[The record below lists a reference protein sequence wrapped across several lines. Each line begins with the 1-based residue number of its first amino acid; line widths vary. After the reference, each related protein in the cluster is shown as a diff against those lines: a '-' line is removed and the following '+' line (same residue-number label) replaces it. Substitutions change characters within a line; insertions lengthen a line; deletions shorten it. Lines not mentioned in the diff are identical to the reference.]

1 MAKESE
7 TDSLL
12 EICRDGDRT
21 LRSVVK
27 ACKKEVELNL
37 LKTLRGGGGGG
48 KIQCEISEI
57 PT

>member
-37 LKTLRGGGGGG
+37 LKTLRGGGG
-48 KIQCEISEI
+48 QN
-57 PT
+57 PV